1 MRMGP
6 AGLTVMASIAEEKRS
21 WSRAATLKAVGRKL
35 PSQVRRVSERPRTE
49 WWALSH
55 WLKLSSFVPR
65 SMGRRGIVGRR

>member
-35 PSQVRRVSERPRTE
+35 PSAESQY
-49 WWALSH
+49 
-55 WLKLSSFVPR
+55 
-65 SMGRRGIVGRR
+65 